1 MARKFI
7 SFSFVVIFAGFTQWD
22 LTRAAQST
30 GNLNQSSYFIQG
42 AVKNPGVYQ
51 IESSTS
57 ALKLITLAGGLSDT
71 YGPTAFIIRRSGP
84 QTETTESEVDFGRGH
99 KLIRVDVLGLLK
111 GEFQKDALLEVG
123 DILNIPPTEVFFV
136 TGEVNRMSIFPMR
149 EGMTLRQ
156 ATSLARGVNS
166 SARTE
171 EVVIFRG
178 NPATGEREE
187 IKVNLGEVMSGRAID
202 VLIKA
207 GDIIVVP
214 KRPD

>member
-1 MARKFI
+1 MSRIKM
-7 SFSFVVIFAGFTQWD
+7 FSLAVIFAGFTQWD
-22 LTRAAQST
+22 LTSAAQST
-30 GNLNQSSYFIQG
+30 ANLNQNSYFIQG

-51 IESSTS
+51 IESSPS

-71 YGPTAFIIRRSGP
+71 YGPTAFIVRRPRS
-84 QTETTESEVDFGRGH
+84 QTETTESEVDFGSGYRF
-99 KLIRVDVLGLLK
+99 IRVDVLGLLK
-111 GEFQKDALLEVG
+111 GEFQKDARLEAG

-136 TGEVNRMSIFPMR
+136 AGEVNRVGVFPMR

-166 SARTE
+166 RARIE

-178 NPATGEREE
+178 DPATGKREE
-187 IKVNLGEVMSGRAID
+187 IKVHLGEVMSGKAID
-202 VLIKA
+202 VLIRA